1 MLDRRQLRARPDG
14 GRTVRLQRHHLFWS
28 ESRCDGCR
36 RSRRGQ
42 QGEAQSDVLRRRK
55 VGLEAAHIE
64 HKPGDQCMDHDRGS
78 RCGNTCPEM
87 RVRPS
92 HGADGVTGGTGHDV
106 DVNESRYI
114 LHPGRAGAASAVDQ
128 TRSRTAR
135 AGRFPT
141 AHRCGHR
148 WSRKRTPAPGDRTL
162 VPDACRF
169 ALLFRLR
176 SRSDRS
182 LPGGRTA
189 RRAMPTPARAEMRHG
204 IRQATDDIRACGRRA
219 AVASAGRHLQCK
231 DHRDTRHWIGGHHV
245 TASNASAPR
254 ATVDAVGGDAGYWL
268 LPRRPPA
275 ADRCFLVRRRLEGRR
290 SCAMA

>member
-42 QGEAQSDVLRRRK
+42 QGKAQSDVLRRRK

-162 VPDACRF
+162 VPDACRTSP
-169 ALLFRLR
+169 APAQRSIPSGRADCPACNANAR
-176 SRSDRS
+176 SR
-182 LPGGRTA
+182 GNAT
-189 RRAMPTPARAEMRHG
+189 RHSTG
-204 IRQATDDIRACGRRA
+204 DIRACGRRA

-231 DHRDTRHWIGGHHV
+231 DHRRH
-245 TASNASAPR
+245 TALDRWTPCHCIECECTKSHGR
-254 ATVDAVGGDAGYWL
+254 CC
-268 LPRRPPA
+268 RR
-275 ADRCFLVRRRLEGRR
+275 
-290 SCAMA
+290 